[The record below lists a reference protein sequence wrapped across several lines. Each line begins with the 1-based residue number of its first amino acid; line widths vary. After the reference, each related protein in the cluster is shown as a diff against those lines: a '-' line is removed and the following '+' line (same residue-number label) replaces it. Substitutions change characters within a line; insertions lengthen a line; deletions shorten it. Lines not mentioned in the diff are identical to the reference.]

1 MVKRTPRNY
10 AGTTPVSHT
19 LDSLLP
25 EILHSIDTAYN
36 KQPRRVLQAWP
47 EIIGQK
53 LAPMTVA
60 VSLIE
65 GVLTVRV
72 KNATLYSLLVQHEK
86 ERLLKALQKKF
97 SKGAVCQLVFKV
109 G

>member
-1 MVKRTPRNY
+1 
-10 AGTTPVSHT
+10 
-19 LDSLLP
+19 
-25 EILHSIDTAYN
+25 
-36 KQPRRVLQAWP
+36 
-47 EIIGQK
+47 
-53 LAPMTVA
+53 MTVA